1 MNAASSTAPPV
12 LLPSHQHR
20 LRRASLVFSS
30 LVLKPRPPL
39 SISSSLFGHRRR
51 RPPDP
56 KSSSHDRNLELTI
69 DPGTIAARASAA
81 AVRLR
86 RSSEESLR
94 RFLSAGEEAYHD
106 LRTSV
111 RVDRSGNRVVFSCRE
126 SSLLFVSNLFLWSF
140 VAVLV
145 ARALVWLGL
154 GFRSRWRFGD
164 WAVIR
169 RDRSLGG
176 REVVVGRSFRGRD
189 WNKKSFP
196 VSRSPLSPVRGTE
209 LKTVENVAKIR
220 REKQEKL
227 PKWWPDLIPA
237 PVIATGKQDYQ
248 REVDRLV
255 NTSILEMILL
265 KLHSCYSQIIAHLL
279 VSVILDYRMSGKDYR
294 YDDIIQLR
302 EICKVSG
309 ARASFETANARD
321 SFYRA
326 SVDFVLNS
334 CSRAIIPSDKPRIGG
349 EDVRQFIAGLAVN
362 IGLTNSRAI
371 TLVSAAVAARTRS
384 CFLQCWAF
392 EVQGKRTEAL
402 EELLKICLIHR
413 TFPPEEH
420 SAEMEMVGSGL
431 KRHLTIEQRKHLLS
445 LYKETCA
452 ADDHKS
458 IEEALGLRRPR
469 PRPRKKRAHCSLQA
483 CCSIKTYH
491 FPCSLSS
498 SSPTPASFHTGYPP
512 SPLGSLAMAAF
523 RLLFLLGLCLCLS
536 SLVSSK
542 SADFMALTLVWP
554 GAQCTGDILRICC
567 KPSTGV
573 PARDFQVQA
582 METYDSN
589 GKLVKKCSI
598 CAFSADRLSN
608 LLPML
613 HDYWSDVSCP
623 SNDGVNQWQ
632 SAWCTYGTCSSLTQV
647 NYFARA
653 LELRA
658 EVDLLSLFSSY
669 GIVPTKSK
677 LYGLETIKG
686 VLASHFGASTW
697 VECNINTLWFLES
710 QLYKIHI
717 CVAADGSSIIDCPVT
732 KRSNCGDTV
741 RFVPFPWTSAAAG
754 EGKLESGPSGK
765 AMVL

>member
-51 RPPDP
+51 RRGPPDP
-56 KSSSHDRNLELTI
+56 KSSSHDRNLELSI
-69 DPGTIAARASAA
+69 DPSAIAARASAA
-81 AVRLR
+81 AGRLR

-111 RVDRSGNRVVFSCRE
+111 RVDRSRNRVVFSCRE

-140 VAVLV
+140 VAILA

-164 WAVIR
+164 WAVIK

-189 WNKKSFP
+189 WNKKSFT

-209 LKTVENVAKIR
+209 LKIVENVAKIR

-227 PKWWPDLIPA
+227 PEWWPDSIPA
-237 PVIATGKQDYQ
+237 PVIAAGKQDYQ

-255 NTSILEMILL
+255 R
-265 KLHSCYSQIIAHLL
+265 A
-279 VSVILDYRMSGKDYR
+279 ILDYRMSGKDYR

-334 CSRAIIPSDKPRIGG
+334 CSRAIIPSDKPQIGG

-384 CFLQCWAF
+384 CFLQCWAL

-445 LYKETCA
+445 LYKETCG
-452 ADDHKS
+452 ADDHRS
-458 IEEALGLRRPR
+458 IVEALGLVRV
-469 PRPRKKRAHCSLQA
+469 
-483 CCSIKTYH
+483 
-491 FPCSLSS
+491 LS
-498 SSPTPASFHTGYPP
+498 
-512 SPLGSLAMAAF
+512 
-523 RLLFLLGLCLCLS
+523 
-536 SLVSSK
+536 
-542 SADFMALTLVWP
+542 
-554 GAQCTGDILRICC
+554 
-567 KPSTGV
+567 
-573 PARDFQVQA
+573 FQ
-582 METYDSN
+582 N
-589 GKLVKKCSI
+589 HL
-598 CAFSADRLSN
+598 
-608 LLPML
+608 
-613 HDYWSDVSCP
+613 
-623 SNDGVNQWQ
+623 
-632 SAWCTYGTCSSLTQV
+632 
-647 NYFARA
+647 
-653 LELRA
+653 
-658 EVDLLSLFSSY
+658 
-669 GIVPTKSK
+669 
-677 LYGLETIKG
+677 
-686 VLASHFGASTW
+686 
-697 VECNINTLWFLES
+697 NI
-710 QLYKIHI
+710 
-717 CVAADGSSIIDCPVT
+717 
-732 KRSNCGDTV
+732 
-741 RFVPFPWTSAAAG
+741 
-754 EGKLESGPSGK
+754 
-765 AMVL
+765 

>member
-12 LLPSHQHR
+12 LLPSHQRR
-20 LRRASLVFSS
+20 LRRASLVFSP

-39 SISSSLFGHRRR
+39 SISSSLFGQRRR
-51 RPPDP
+51 RPSDP
-56 KSSSHDRNLELTI
+56 NSSSRGRNLELSI
-69 DPGTIAARASAA
+69 DPSAIAARASAA
-81 AVRLR
+81 AGRLR

-111 RVDRSGNRVVFSCRE
+111 RVDRSRNRVVFSCRE

-140 VAVLV
+140 VAVLA

-176 REVVVGRSFRGRD
+176 REVVVGRTFRGRD
-189 WNKKSFP
+189 WNKKSFT
-196 VSRSPLSPVRGTE
+196 VSTSPLSPVRGTE

-220 REKQEKL
+220 KEKQEKL
-227 PKWWPDLIPA
+227 PKWWPDSIPA

-255 NTSILEMILL
+255 RGE
-265 KLHSCYSQIIAHLL
+265 YSLRLATWMSEFRPLSQFEL
-279 VSVILDYRMSGKDYR
+279 VDE
-294 YDDIIQLR
+294 DIITFLLLH

-349 EDVRQFIAGLAVN
+349 EDVRQFIAGLAIN

-431 KRHLTIEQRKHLLS
+431 KRHLTIEQRRHLLS
-445 LYKETCA
+445 LYKETCG
-452 ADDHKS
+452 ADDNRS
-458 IEEALGLRRPR
+458 IVEALGLT
-469 PRPRKKRAHCSLQA
+469 HQ
-483 CCSIKTYH
+483 

-498 SSPTPASFHTGYPP
+498 SSATPASNHT
-512 SPLGSLAMAAF
+512 
-523 RLLFLLGLCLCLS
+523 
-536 SLVSSK
+536 
-542 SADFMALTLVWP
+542 
-554 GAQCTGDILRICC
+554 
-567 KPSTGV
+567 
-573 PARDFQVQA
+573 
-582 METYDSN
+582 
-589 GKLVKKCSI
+589 
-598 CAFSADRLSN
+598 
-608 LLPML
+608 
-613 HDYWSDVSCP
+613 
-623 SNDGVNQWQ
+623 
-632 SAWCTYGTCSSLTQV
+632 
-647 NYFARA
+647 
-653 LELRA
+653 
-658 EVDLLSLFSSY
+658 
-669 GIVPTKSK
+669 
-677 LYGLETIKG
+677 
-686 VLASHFGASTW
+686 
-697 VECNINTLWFLES
+697 
-710 QLYKIHI
+710 
-717 CVAADGSSIIDCPVT
+717 
-732 KRSNCGDTV
+732 
-741 RFVPFPWTSAAAG
+741 
-754 EGKLESGPSGK
+754 
-765 AMVL
+765 

>member
-12 LLPSHQHR
+12 LLPSHQRR
-20 LRRASLVFSS
+20 LRRASLVFSP

-39 SISSSLFGHRRR
+39 SISSSLFGQRRR
-51 RPPDP
+51 RPSDP
-56 KSSSHDRNLELTI
+56 NSSSRGRNLELSI
-69 DPGTIAARASAA
+69 DPSAIAARASAA
-81 AVRLR
+81 AGRLR

-111 RVDRSGNRVVFSCRE
+111 RVDRSRNRVVFSCRE

-140 VAVLV
+140 VAVLA

-176 REVVVGRSFRGRD
+176 REVVVGRTFRGRD
-189 WNKKSFP
+189 WNKKSFT
-196 VSRSPLSPVRGTE
+196 VSTSPLSPVRGTE

-220 REKQEKL
+220 KEKQEKL
-227 PKWWPDLIPA
+227 PKWWPDSIPA

-248 REVDRLV
+248 REVDRLVRGEYSLRV

-279 VSVILDYRMSGKDYR
+279 VSAIMDYRMSGKDYR
-294 YDDIIQLR
+294 YDDIIQLATWMSEFR
-302 EICKVSG
+302 PLSQFELVDEDIITFLLLHEICKVSG

-349 EDVRQFIAGLAVN
+349 EDVRQFIAGLAIN

-431 KRHLTIEQRKHLLS
+431 KRHLTIEQRRHLLS
-445 LYKETCA
+445 LYKETCG
-452 ADDHKS
+452 ADDNRS
-458 IEEALGLRRPR
+458 IVEALGL
-469 PRPRKKRAHCSLQA
+469 
-483 CCSIKTYH
+483 
-491 FPCSLSS
+491 
-498 SSPTPASFHTGYPP
+498 
-512 SPLGSLAMAAF
+512 
-523 RLLFLLGLCLCLS
+523 
-536 SLVSSK
+536 
-542 SADFMALTLVWP
+542 WP

-582 METYDSN
+582 METYDSS

-598 CAFSADRLSN
+598 CAFSADRLSD
-608 LLPML
+608 LLPTL
-613 HDYWSDVSCP
+613 HDYWSDLSCP

-647 NYFARA
+647 NYFTRA

-697 VECNINTLWFLES
+697 VECNINKLWFLES

-717 CVAADGSSIIDCPVT
+717 CVAADGSSVIDCPVT

-741 RFVPFPWTSAAAG
+741 RFVPFPWTSAVAG